1 MKITK
6 RHKVKMTYVDP
17 QGGYQFDHK
26 ERTFEG
32 TINQCFEELA
42 DVAQMRTVQNVDIV
56 KFEKDGNEIPVEDME
71 RLHEGFYESVSV

>member
-6 RHKVKMTYVDP
+6 RHTVKMTYVDP

-32 TINQCFEELA
+32 TINQCFEEVA
-42 DVAQMRTVQNVDIV
+42 DVAQMRNVQKVDIV
-56 KFEKDGNEIPVEDME
+56 KFEKDGKEIPVEYME
-71 RLHEGFYESVSV
+71 RLQEGSYESVTI